1 MLGKIKKNYFTL
13 VSTILFLYFFFNL
26 LDGER
31 CLISYYEKKNLLE
44 SFPEEVK
51 KIENL
56 LEKFNSE
63 QKEPLF
69 MSSYDAP
76 IMIDK
81 YDGQKYEE
89 GDEYIYWS
97 N

>member
-1 MLGKIKKNYFTL
+1 MDPVEQNNIIKNH
-13 VSTILFLYFFFNL
+13 
-26 LDGER
+26 
-31 CLISYYEKKNLLE
+31 
-44 SFPEEVK
+44 PEEVRL
-51 KIENL
+51 IEEL
-56 LEKFNSE
+56 LVQFNSE
-63 QKEPLF
+63 QKDPLF
-69 MSSYDAP
+69 PASYEVP